1 MFQCIFNP
9 AYIQNNNCCFKFL
22 WEEFVI
28 EVQLQISNDAIY
40 NEALTW
46 QHKTYIS
53 IFAAVSE
60 SNHRA
65 QHSSLS
71 NDGFYL
77 DF

>member
-1 MFQCIFNP
+1 M
-9 AYIQNNNCCFKFL
+9 
-22 WEEFVI
+22 I

-46 QHKTYIS
+46 LHKTS
-53 IFAAVSE
+53 IFSAVSE

-77 DF
+77 HF

>member
-1 MFQCIFNP
+1 
-9 AYIQNNNCCFKFL
+9 
-22 WEEFVI
+22 VI
-28 EVQLQISNDAIY
+28 EVQLQISNNAIY

-46 QHKTYIS
+46 QHKTYTS
-53 IFAAVSE
+53 IFVAVFE

-77 DF
+77 HF